1 MSLAVLS
8 CLTGEKGSEA
18 WEWQDSLASRY
29 VHLGCTKFSTDL
41 WVSEFEN
48 QNTNRGEFVTVLR
61 YRKFLKWTSEFKKT
75 DRYLKN
81 HHIFLVLPE

>member
-48 QNTNRGEFVTVLR
+48 QNTNRGDACGGPQISQVSEMDLR
-61 YRKFLKWTSEFKKT
+61 IQENR
-75 DRYLKN
+75 
-81 HHIFLVLPE
+81 